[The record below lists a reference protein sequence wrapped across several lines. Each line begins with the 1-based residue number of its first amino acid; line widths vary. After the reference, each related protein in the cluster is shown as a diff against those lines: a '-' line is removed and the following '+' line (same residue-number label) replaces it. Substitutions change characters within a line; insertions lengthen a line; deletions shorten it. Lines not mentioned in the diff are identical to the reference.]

1 MQKMPK
7 LRRFAVIGYEP
18 PRFRQF
24 LGSKGLRQVT
34 KNPDAVISYGGDG
47 TTLKTEHIYPGVPKI
62 CVRDWDICPVC
73 GPRAKRIDLPRRSGV
88 QLCAYCFEKAL
99 DRAIKGDYKIIEE
112 MKLVASTSAGGRKFE
127 AEALNEVQ
135 LHNLNPMQ
143 AVRFDL
149 YINGK
154 VFQKD
159 CVSDGVIISTPY
171 GSTGYYYS
179 ASGGKTFSKG
189 IGIIQ
194 NNPKFAQKPAI
205 ITKGLDRFVL
215 RGVVTRTKGLLFVDN
230 LPRFAKLSQGDA
242 FFVRKS
248 KGKARF
254 IV

>member
-1 MQKMPK
+1 MQKMPQ
-7 LRRFAVIGYEP
+7 LRKFAVIGYAP
-18 PRFRQF
+18 TGFRDF
-24 LGSKGLRQVT
+24 LKSKGLSQVT
-34 KNPDAVISYGGDG
+34 RNPDAVISYGGDG

-62 CVRDWDICPVC
+62 CVRDWDECPAC
-73 GPRAKRIDLPRRSGV
+73 GALAKNIDIPRRSGV
-88 QLCAYCFEKAL
+88 QLCADCFETLL
-99 DRAIKGDYKIIEE
+99 DRAIEGDYNIIEE
-112 MKLVASTSAGGRKFE
+112 IKLVASTNAGGRVFS

-149 YINGK
+149 YLNGK

-159 CVSDGVIISTPY
+159 CVSDGVIVSTPY

-179 ASGGKTFSKG
+179 VSGGKTFSKG

-194 NNPKFAQKPAI
+194 NNPKFSQQPSI
-205 ITKGLDRFVL
+205 ITKDLDKFVL

-230 LPRFAKLSQGDA
+230 LPRFAKLSQGDE

-248 KGKARF
+248 KGTAKF

>member
-1 MQKMPK
+1 M
-7 LRRFAVIGYEP
+7 
-18 PRFRQF
+18 
-24 LGSKGLRQVT
+24 
-34 KNPDAVISYGGDG
+34 
-47 TTLKTEHIYPGVPKI
+47 
-62 CVRDWDICPVC
+62 CPVC
-73 GPRAKRIDLPRRSGV
+73 GPKSKKIDLPRRSGV
-88 QLCAYCFEKAL
+88 QLCATCFERLL
-99 DRAIKGDYKIIEE
+99 DRAIRGDYKIIEE
-112 MKLVASTSAGGRKFE
+112 IKLVASANAGGRKFS

-149 YINGK
+149 YLNGK
-154 VFQKD
+154 LFQKD

-179 ASGGKTFSKG
+179 VSGGKTFTKG

-194 NNPKFAQKPAI
+194 NNPKFAQKPTI
-205 ITKGLDRFVL
+205 ITEHLDKFVL

-230 LPRFAKLSQGDA
+230 LPRFAKLSQGDE

-248 KGKARF
+248 KGTAKF

>member
-1 MQKMPK
+1 MQKMPR
-7 LRRFAVIGYEP
+7 LSRFAVIGYEP

-24 LGSKGLRQVT
+24 LESKGLRQVT
-34 KNPDAVISYGGDG
+34 KDPDAVISYGGDG
-47 TTLKTEHIYPGVPKI
+47 TTLKTEHLYPGVPKI
-62 CVRDWDICPVC
+62 CVRDWDVCPAC
-73 GPRAKRIDLPRRSGV
+73 GPLAKHVDIPRRSGV
-88 QLCAYCFEKAL
+88 QLCAACFEEVL
-99 DRAIKGDYKIIEE
+99 DRAIKGNYKIIEE
-112 MKLVASTSAGGRKFE
+112 TKLVASTNAGGKKFE

-149 YINGK
+149 YLNGK
-154 VFQKD
+154 IFQRE

-179 ASGGKTFSKG
+179 VSGGKTFRKG

-194 NNPKFAQKPAI
+194 NNPKFAQEPTV
-205 ITKGLDRFVL
+205 ITQDLGKFVL

-230 LPRFAKLSQGDA
+230 LPRFAKLSQGDE
-242 FFVRKS
+242 FFVRKA
-248 KGKARF
+248 KGTARF

>member
-1 MQKMPK
+1 MARP
-7 LRRFAVIGYEP
+7 LCRFAVIGYEP
-18 PRFRQF
+18 PRFRRF
-24 LGSKGLRQVT
+24 LKSKGLRQVS
-34 KNPDAVISYGGDG
+34 KDPDAVISYGGDG
-47 TTLKTEHIYPGVPKI
+47 TTLKTEHLYPGVPKI
-62 CVRDWDICPVC
+62 CVRDWDVCPVC
-73 GPRAKRIDLPRRSGV
+73 GPKDRRMDVPRRSGI
-88 QLCAYCFEKAL
+88 QLCTECFEKVL
-99 DRAIKGDYKIIEE
+99 DRAIKGDYKIVEE
-112 MKLVASTSAGGRKFE
+112 MKLVATTNAGGKRFE

-149 YINGK
+149 YLNGRA
-154 VFQKD
+154 FQKD

-179 ASGGKTFSKG
+179 ASGGRTFHRG

-194 NNPKFAQKPAI
+194 NNPKFSQKPTV

-230 LPRFAKLSQGDA
+230 LPRFAKLSQGDD

-248 KGKARF
+248 KGTAKF